1 MTATW
6 CLRHNS
12 LLGVQREVPP
22 EVTCVMKVEEE
33 KKTEMGVGRERK
45 GEEGGRTEGGRDGK
59 TEFVIS
65 AFSELAG
72 CYCR

>member
-12 LLGVQREVPP
+12 LLRVQREVPP

-33 KKTEMGVGRERK
+33 KKTEMGVEREKK
-45 GEEGGRTEGGRDGK
+45 GEGRREEEMEK
-59 TEFVIS
+59 LSLLFLHS
-65 AFSELAG
+65 QS
-72 CYCR
+72 

>member
-22 EVTCVMKVEEE
+22 EVTCVMKMEKE
-33 KKTEMGVGRERK
+33 KKNRNRGRK
-45 GEEGGRTEGGRDGK
+45 GENGRRRGEGWREEEMEKLGLL
-59 TEFVIS
+59 FLHS
-65 AFSELAG
+65 QS
-72 CYCR
+72 